1 MSNIITQI
9 KFAEK
14 KVRSKTLIFLT
25 ALKRVIYLIEQ
36 GKISLMDVFSQFD
49 KLHAKLPTSCQF
61 PYLKSAVRPKVS
73 MKN

>member
-25 ALKRVIYLIEQ
+25 ALKTIIYLIERE
-36 GKISLMDVFSQFD
+36 KISSMVVFSQFG
-49 KLHAKLPTSCQF
+49 KLHTKLATNSQF
-61 PYLKSAVRPKVS
+61 PYLKSAMRPKVS